1 MKYDRKK
8 IRSVVPRGMRSRR
21 FRVLALILLTIVL
34 GLGLV
39 IAPIERSNP
48 EAVIKSEWDGVYFA
62 ITTVTGVGYGDLV
75 PMTDMGRVVTLI
87 LETVGVVLFG
97 SIVAMVAVELL
108 RYQED
113 YYARRM
119 FDRLS
124 EVEGKVDEVRK
135 HVDYLVKK

>member
-1 MKYDRKK
+1 
-8 IRSVVPRGMRSRR
+8 
-21 FRVLALILLTIVL
+21 
-34 GLGLV
+34 
-39 IAPIERSNP
+39 
-48 EAVIKSEWDGVYFA
+48 
-62 ITTVTGVGYGDLV
+62 
-75 PMTDMGRVVTLI
+75 MGRVVTLI